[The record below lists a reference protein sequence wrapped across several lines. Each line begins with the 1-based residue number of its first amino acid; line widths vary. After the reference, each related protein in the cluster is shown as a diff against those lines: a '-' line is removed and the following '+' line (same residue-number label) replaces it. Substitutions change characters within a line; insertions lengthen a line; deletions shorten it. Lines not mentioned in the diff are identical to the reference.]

1 MLWLLITDSTTPQ
14 DTYSVKGHV
23 TTRGHVINKANPI
36 VSPHDSDVVRIIRE
50 AGAVF
55 FCRTAMPQ
63 TGFILETV
71 SNLWGRTLNPYNRLL
86 GAGGSSGGD
95 AALIAMKGC
104 PIAPSTDAGGSI
116 RAPAAFNGLYG
127 IRPTSMR
134 VPKNLWEG
142 TMSGQ
147 VAIRDSAG
155 PICHSIDDI
164 RLFTRLLITNE
175 QARYDTNAVP
185 VPWRPVNLTP
195 KLCIGIMKWDHVV
208 MPHPPILR
216 AIAHTKHVL
225 SAAGHEGPIATFLY
239 KESKR

>member
-1 MLWLLITDSTTPQ
+1 M
-14 DTYSVKGHV
+14 
-23 TTRGHVINKANPI
+23 

-71 SNLWGRTLNPYNRLL
+71 SNLWGRTLNPYNKLL
-86 GAGGSSGGD
+86 GARGSSGGD
-95 AALIAMKGC
+95 AALVAMRGC

-127 IRPTSMR
+127 IRPTAVR
-134 VPKNLWEG
+134 IPKNLWEG

-155 PICHSIDDI
+155 PVCHSMDDI
-164 RLFTRLLITNE
+164 RIFTQLLTTNE
-175 QARYDTNAVP
+175 KSRYDTNAVP
-185 VPWRPVNLTP
+185 LP
-195 KLCIGIMKWDHVV
+195 
-208 MPHPPILR
+208 
-216 AIAHTKHVL
+216 
-225 SAAGHEGPIATFLY
+225 
-239 KESKR
+239 